1 MVASNPN
8 PSNHDEESRN
18 GLGRDSNRSSVLLPS
33 IDAVTDVQPDA
44 DPSVYRSAEAATSVS
59 PSADHGAADDPEPL
73 SAAEYINKVHD
84 LVFTDVS
91 AAGDRIGD
99 LLVLLESE
107 SGSVDQSLHRRAAET
122 IEWIGIRRPR
132 EFVVWSEGFR
142 TIARSDDPELAF
154 VGLRS
159 LAQLAAVHERA
170 AAKGID
176 PALARLDSTDPDIRV
191 SALSLLAEVG
201 HRDTERVSHGDRSI
215 ARATRASDPRV
226 RTAAAIAAGNLLG
239 ANPQRFPQTARRLF
253 DLLGDSDEGVST
265 YGHIAL
271 VHFASEHPDVVPN
284 KPAAIDHLETVSDD
298 ELGLKPGSVAT
309 AVAAVAKTGF
319 GR

>member
-8 PSNHDEESRN
+8 PSNHDESSQE
-18 GLGRDSNRSSVLLPS
+18 GPARDAGHSSVLLPS
-33 IDAVTDVQPDA
+33 IDAVIDVQPDT
-44 DPSVYRSAEAATSVS
+44 DPSAYRSTDAATGASRG
-59 PSADHGAADDPEPL
+59 ADHERTGDPEPL
-73 SAAEYINKVHD
+73 SAVEYVNKIYD

-99 LLVLLESE
+99 LLVLLES
-107 SGSVDQSLHRRAAET
+107 GSIDQSLHRRAAEA

-132 EFVVWSEGFR
+132 ELVVWSEGFR

-159 LAQLAAVHERA
+159 LAQLAAVNERA

-176 PALARLDSTDPDIRV
+176 PALSRLDSTDPDVRV

-201 HRDTERVSHGDRSI
+201 PRDTERVSHGDRSI

-239 ANPQRFPQTARRLF
+239 ADPQRFPQTSMRLF
-253 DLLGDSDEGVST
+253 DLLGDSNEGVTT

-284 KPAAIDHLETVSDD
+284 KTTAIDHLETVSDD
-298 ELGLKPGSVAT
+298 ELGLQPGSVAE

-319 GR
+319 CR